1 MYEGPKRRIN
11 AVVCNGELAAVFDA
25 MCFLERRRPHELVHD
40 VMREY
45 LRSMAELDEVKQAIR
60 VAERP
65 HLELVEGLSPALR
78 RR

>member
-1 MYEGPKRRIN
+1 MTCEKRKIN
-11 AVVCNGELAAVFDA
+11 AVVANGELAAVFDA

-45 LRSMAELDEVKQAIR
+45 LRSMAELEEVQRAIR
-60 VAERP
+60 VQRGP
-65 HLELVEGLSPALR
+65 RLELIEGLSPAKR